1 MNGGEG
7 EGQGDQIDC
16 TPPRKNYPQK
26 SFLGLR
32 YLNFCPDFF
41 GHEGKQLDV
50 LNWEA
55 NNYKTHI
62 AQYLKK

>member
-1 MNGGEG
+1 MVGRERGREVKL
-7 EGQGDQIDC
+7 
-16 TPPRKNYPQK
+16 TALHPRKNYPQK